1 MLAAG
6 PLSEADMKAVIRE
19 EIAAAGAPR
28 SKWEQIAAFVLL
40 KVSVMQLYSML

>member
-19 EIAAAGAPR
+19 EIAAAGTTR
-28 SKWEQIAAFVLL
+28 SKWEQIAGFVLL
-40 KVSVMQLYSML
+40 KV